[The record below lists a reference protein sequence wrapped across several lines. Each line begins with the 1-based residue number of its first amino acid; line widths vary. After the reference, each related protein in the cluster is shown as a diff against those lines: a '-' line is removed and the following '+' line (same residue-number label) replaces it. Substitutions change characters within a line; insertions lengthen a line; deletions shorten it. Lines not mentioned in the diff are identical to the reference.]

1 MFVLDYVPQKYL
13 NGGPE
18 KSVVVF
24 TAGWAMKFVPLL
36 GKALAEMA
44 LNGESRYAR
53 EEFSITRKDTHE
65 KPIIVESAPSVLAE
79 RLSAFSFEGQA
90 SGSSVKG
97 VGSRAVGI

>member
-1 MFVLDYVPQKYL
+1 MFVLDYVPQRYL

-44 LNGESRYAR
+44 LNGESEYAR
-53 EEFSITRKDTHE
+53 PEFAITRNGNDGN
-65 KPIIVESAPSVLAE
+65 PILVETDVQRSLEE

-90 SGSSVKG
+90 SGSSIK
-97 VGSRAVGI
+97 AVANAGR

>member
-18 KSVVVF
+18 KSVVLF

-44 LNGESRYAR
+44 LNGESKYAR
-53 EEFSITRKDTHE
+53 KEFSITRKDKND
-65 KPIIVESAPSVLAE
+65 KPILVETAAPHDLGE

-97 VGSRAVGI
+97 VGNTRR